1 MNAGAFG
8 HWEKNYEEKDL
19 TIVLQKSEKG
29 VSCVSAVGEMLA
41 KSRNLN
47 VSQSEILGIIGE
59 PAPIHRL
66 RVLLNDMD
74 SPKAGA
80 GWHSGMRIE
89 ADIEFIRGRKNF
101 AVILK
106 EFGSEAH
113 AVFIKGFEDQLM
125 VLDTFDQSRYEMTVE
140 EFQKVWTGA
149 YIFYDEDK

>member
-8 HWEKNYEEKDL
+8 HWDKKDEKKDL

-66 RVLLNDMD
+66 RALLNEMD
-74 SPKAGA
+74 SPRAGES
-80 GWHSGMRIE
+80 WHSGTRIE
-89 ADIEFIRGRKNF
+89 ADVEFIRGRKNF
-101 AVILK
+101 AVVLK

-113 AVFIKGFEDQLM
+113 AVFIEDFENQLTI
-125 VLDTFDQSRYEMTVE
+125 LDTFDQSRYEMTVE
-140 EFQKVWTGA
+140 EFQKVWMGA
-149 YIFYDEDK
+149 YIFYGEDK